1 MLFIYSGAGIY
12 LTSFLYY
19 TYPGCRLPVF
29 VRIFAGISDLLIL
42 YVNYFIKV
50 FSSGRQPIRRTAQAG
65 CEPCYA
71 VCPGGSL
78 YMRCPGR

>member
-1 MLFIYSGAGIY
+1 MLFIHSGAGIY

-19 TYPGCRLPVF
+19 LSPGFRLLVF
-29 VRIFAGISDLLIL
+29 IRIFAGISDLLIL
-42 YVNYFIKV
+42 NINYFIKM
-50 FSSGRQPIRRTAQAG
+50 FSSGRHPIIRIARAG
-65 CEPCYA
+65 SEPCYA